1 MKKEIFGI
9 PIFEDKVDV
18 TKFDIIPPA
27 PLEPTWDSGVP
38 STFSSQKQELI
49 PEDIWRY
56 LSEVIER
63 NLYPANLMGKN
74 ARFGHIWK
82 NVYEKHHYQ
91 DAHIHPKS
99 QWSFVIYVDV
109 TSRTAFFNPSIH
121 NIQNHIGCT
130 NPYFPLDYKPNL
142 EPGSIIIFPSFLMH
156 MVNSGNEGS
165 TISGNLYM
173 EYP

>member
-1 MKKEIFGI
+1 MKKEIFSI
-9 PIFEDKVDV
+9 PIFEDTVELS
-18 TKFDIIPPA
+18 KFEDIPFA

-38 STFSSQKQELI
+38 SSFGTQK
-49 PEDIWRY
+49 PEEVPTTVWQY
-56 LSEVIER
+56 LSEVVER
-63 NLYPANLMGKN
+63 NLYPAQLMGKD

-82 NVYEKHHYQ
+82 NVYQKHDYQ
-91 DAHIHPKS
+91 DAHIHPHC
-99 QWSFVIYVDV
+99 QWSFIIYVDV

-173 EYP
+173 EYS

>member
-1 MKKEIFGI
+1 MKKELFGI
-9 PIFEDKVDV
+9 PIFEDTVELD
-18 TKFDIIPPA
+18 KFNDIPSA
-27 PLEPTWDSGVP
+27 PLEPTWDSGV
-38 STFSSQKQELI
+38 SSSFGTQK
-49 PEDIWRY
+49 PEEVPTTVWKY
-56 LSEVIER
+56 LSEVVER
-63 NLYPANLMGKN
+63 NLYPAQLMGKD

-82 NVYEKHHYQ
+82 NVYQKHDYQ
-91 DAHIHPKS
+91 DAHIHPHS

-173 EYP
+173 EYS

>member
-1 MKKEIFGI
+1 MKKELFGI
-9 PIFEDKVDV
+9 PIFEDTVELD
-18 TKFDIIPPA
+18 KFNDIPSA
-27 PLEPTWDSGVP
+27 PLEPTWDSGV
-38 STFSSQKQELI
+38 SSSFGTQK
-49 PEDIWRY
+49 PEEVPTTVWKY
-56 LSEVIER
+56 LSEVVER
-63 NLYPANLMGKN
+63 NLYPAQLMGKD

-82 NVYEKHHYQ
+82 NVYQKHDYQ
-91 DAHIHPKS
+91 DAHIHPHS

-156 MVNSGNEGS
+156 MVNSGNEGT
-165 TISGNLYM
+165 TISGNIYM
-173 EYP
+173 DYS